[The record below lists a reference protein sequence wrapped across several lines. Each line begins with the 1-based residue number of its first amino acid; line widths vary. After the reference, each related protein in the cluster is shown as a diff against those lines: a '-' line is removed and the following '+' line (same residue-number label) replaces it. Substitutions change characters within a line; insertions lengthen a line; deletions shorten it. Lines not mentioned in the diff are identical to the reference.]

1 MFDSAGSSALCK
13 TWNGMDCIGME
24 PLLELFNRFFF
35 FRDLF
40 VIC

>member
-24 PLLELFNRFFF
+24 PCKSSLTDFFSSEIY
-35 FRDLF
+35 L
-40 VIC
+40 